1 MTLEIGLTL
10 GIVALAVIL
19 FSFEHLPTDVIA
31 LLLVLILVLTG
42 LLSPAQAFAG
52 FGSETVVM
60 IFGLLVLT
68 AALVRTGM
76 VETAGKWL
84 QRFTGKTTTRAM
96 AVIMGVATTLSAFMS
111 NTATT
116 AFLAPIV
123 LGLARRLRISPAK
136 LLMPLAFAS
145 ILASSLTLVGTST
158 NIVVSGLMTQYGLP
172 PLRMFELTPVGLP
185 LALMGIAYMLLIG
198 QHLIP
203 VRKGDSDDDDTFGI
217 RPYLA
222 EIMLLPESPLIG
234 KTLTEA
240 ALGQDMDLAVLRVVR
255 ERNRYLAPQA
265 NLRLMAGDELLVE
278 GPRDQLLKIRNV
290 NGMGFKSDIKLSDPR
305 LQSETMQLAEVLLL
319 PGSPLI
325 GRTLKTLRFRQRYGI
340 QVLGVNRRGHAI
352 FRKLSQV
359 RLQVGD
365 QLLVQGPRANLAT
378 MDEDNTF
385 HLVGAVEHKSPNQQR
400 APIAIGAFALV
411 LVLAALEIVP
421 LAVAA
426 IMGVLLVFITRTI
439 TPEEAYRTLEW
450 KAIIV
455 IGSMLALGVA
465 MQHSGAA
472 DFLAGQLVTWM
483 PNADPRWL
491 LTAFFALT
499 MLLTQPMSNQAAAA
513 VVLPVALETALL
525 LGLNPRTF
533 AVMIAAG
540 ASCSFITPLEPACLI
555 VYGPGR
561 YRFFD
566 FVKIGTPLTIVF
578 YLIALV
584 LVPVIWPL

>member
-10 GIVALAVIL
+10 GVVGLAVLL
-19 FSFEHLPTDVIA
+19 FSFERLPTDVIA
-31 LLLVLILVLTG
+31 LLLVLILVFTG

-52 FGSETVVM
+52 FGSDTVVM

-76 VETAGKWL
+76 VEIAGRWL
-84 QRFTGKTTTRAM
+84 LRLTGNTTTRAM
-96 AVIMGVATTLSAFMS
+96 AVIMGVATTLSAFIS

-185 LALMGIAYMLLIG
+185 LALMGLAYMVFIG
-198 QHLIP
+198 QRLIP
-203 VRKGDSDDDDTFGI
+203 VRDSDTHDDAPFGI

-222 EIMLLPESPLIG
+222 EVVLLPESPLVG
-234 KTLTEA
+234 KTLAEA

-265 NLRLMAGDELLVE
+265 DLRLEAGDELLVE

-305 LQSETMQLAEVLLL
+305 LQNENVQLAEVLLL

-325 GRTLKTLRFRQRYGI
+325 GRTLKTLRFRQRYGV
-340 QVLGVNRRGHAI
+340 QVLGVNRRGRSI

-365 QLLVQGPRANLAT
+365 QLLVQGARANLAS

-385 HLVGAVEHKSPNQQR
+385 HLVGAVEHESPNQRR
-400 APIAIGAFALV
+400 APIAIGAFV
-411 LVLAALEIVP
+411 LVLAMAALEIVP

-426 IMGVLLVFITRTI
+426 VAGVLLVFITRTI
-439 TPEEAYRTLEW
+439 TPEEAYRAVEW

-465 MQHSGAA
+465 MQQSGAA
-472 DFLAGQLVTWM
+472 DYLAAQLVAWL
-483 PNADPRWL
+483 PNANPLWL

-499 MLLTQPMSNQAAAA
+499 MILTQPMSNQAAAA
-513 VVLPVALETALL
+513 VVLPVALETAIL

-566 FVKIGTPLTIVF
+566 FVKIGTPLTIAF
-578 YLIALV
+578 YLVALL
-584 LVPVIWPL
+584 LVPWIWPL

>member
-10 GIVALAVIL
+10 GVVGLAVLL
-19 FSFEHLPTDVIA
+19 FSFERLPTDVIA
-31 LLLVLILVLTG
+31 LLLVLILTLTG

-52 FGSETVVM
+52 FGSDTVVM

-76 VETAGKWL
+76 VEIAGRWL
-84 QRFTGKTTTRAM
+84 LRFTGNTTTRAM
-96 AVIMGVATTLSAFMS
+96 TVIMGVATTLSAFIS

-185 LALMGIAYMLLIG
+185 LALMGLAYMVFIG
-198 QHLIP
+198 QRLIP
-203 VRKGDSDDDDTFGI
+203 VRDGDTHDDAAFGI

-222 EIMLLPESPLIG
+222 EVVLLPESPLVG
-234 KTLTEA
+234 KTLAEA

-265 NLRLMAGDELLVE
+265 DLRLEAGDELLVE

-305 LQSETMQLAEVLLL
+305 LQNENVQLAEVLLL

-325 GRTLKTLRFRQRYGI
+325 GRTLKTLRFRQRYGV
-340 QVLGVNRRGHAI
+340 QVLGVNRRGRSI

-365 QLLVQGPRANLAT
+365 QLLVQGARANLAN

-385 HLVGAVEHKSPNQQR
+385 HLVGAVEHESPNQRR
-400 APIAIGAFALV
+400 APIAIGAFVLV
-411 LVLAALEIVP
+411 LALAALEIVP

-426 IMGVLLVFITRTI
+426 VAGVLLVFITRTI
-439 TPEEAYRTLEW
+439 TPEEAYRAVEW

-465 MQHSGAA
+465 MQQSGAA
-472 DFLAGQLVTWM
+472 DYLAAQLVAWL
-483 PNADPRWL
+483 PNANPLWL

-499 MLLTQPMSNQAAAA
+499 MILTQPMSNQAAAA
-513 VVLPVALETALL
+513 VVLPVALETAIL

-566 FVKIGTPLTIVF
+566 FVKIGTPLTIAF
-578 YLIALV
+578 YLVALL
-584 LVPVIWPL
+584 LVPWIWPL

>member
-10 GIVALAVIL
+10 AVVGLAVVL
-19 FSFEHLPTDVIA
+19 FSFERLPTDVIA
-31 LLLVLILVLTG
+31 LLLVLIMLLTG
-42 LLSPAQAFAG
+42 LLTPAQAFSG
-52 FGSETVVM
+52 FGSDTVVM

-76 VETAGKWL
+76 VDIAGKWL
-84 QRFTGKTTTRAM
+84 LRFTGKTPRRAI
-96 AVIMGVATTLSAFMS
+96 AVIMGVATTLSAFIS

-123 LGLARRLRISPAK
+123 LGLARRLRLSPSK

-185 LALMGIAYMLLIG
+185 LALMGLAYMVFIG
-198 QHLIP
+198 QRLIP
-203 VRKGDSDDDDTFGI
+203 VRAGDVHDDETFGI

-222 EIMLLPESPLIG
+222 EVILLPESPLVG
-234 KTLTEA
+234 KTLAEA
-240 ALGQDMDLAVLRVVR
+240 ALGQDMDLTVLRVVR

-265 NLRLMAGDELLVE
+265 DLRLEAGDELLVE
-278 GPRDQLLKIRNV
+278 GPRDQLLKIRHV
-290 NGMGFKSDIKLSDPR
+290 NGMGFKSDIKLSDPG
-305 LQSETMQLAEVLLL
+305 LQNENVQLAEVLLL

-325 GRTLKTLRFRQRYGI
+325 GRTLKTLRFRQRYGV
-340 QVLGVNRRGHAI
+340 QVLGVNRRGQNI

-365 QLLVQGPRANLAT
+365 QLLVQGSRANLAS

-385 HLVGAVEHKSPNQQR
+385 HLVGAVQHESPNQRR
-400 APIAIGAFALV
+400 APIAIGAFVLV
-411 LVLAALEIVP
+411 LALAALEIVP

-426 IMGVLLVFITRTI
+426 LAGVLLVFLTRTI
-439 TPEEAYRTLEW
+439 TPEEAYRAVEW

-465 MQHSGAA
+465 MQYSGAA
-472 DFLAGQLVTWM
+472 DYLATQLVAWL
-483 PNADPRWL
+483 PHANPRWL

-513 VVLPVALETALL
+513 VVLPVALETAML

-566 FVKIGTPLTIVF
+566 FVKIGTPLTIAF
-578 YLIALV
+578 YLVALL
-584 LVPVIWPL
+584 LVPLIWPL

>member
-10 GIVALAVIL
+10 AVVGLAVVL
-19 FSFEHLPTDVIA
+19 FSLERLPTDVIT
-31 LLLVLILVLTG
+31 LLLVLILLLTG
-42 LLSPAQAFAG
+42 LLSPTQAFAG
-52 FGSETVVM
+52 FGSDTVVM

-76 VETAGKWL
+76 METAGKWL
-84 QRFTGKTTTRAM
+84 LRFTGNTTTRATG
-96 AVIMGVATTLSAFMS
+96 VIMGVATTLSAFIS

-123 LGLARRLRISPAK
+123 LELARRLRISPAK

-158 NIVVSGLMTQYGLP
+158 NIVISGLMTQYGLP

-185 LALMGIAYMLLIG
+185 LALLGVAYMLFIG
-198 QHLIP
+198 QRLIP
-203 VRKGDSDDDDTFGI
+203 IRDGDTNDDIAFGI

-222 EIMLLPESPLIG
+222 EVVLLPESPLVG
-234 KTLTEA
+234 KTLAEA
-240 ALGQDMDLAVLRVVR
+240 ALGAELDLAVLRVIR
-255 ERNRYLAPQA
+255 ERRRYLIPQA
-265 NLRLMAGDELLVE
+265 DLRLEAGDGLLVE
-278 GPRDQLLKIRNV
+278 GPRDRLLKIRDID
-290 NGMGFKSDIKLSDPR
+290 GMGFKADIQLSDPR
-305 LQSETMQLAEVLLL
+305 LQNETVQLAEALLL

-325 GRTLKTLRFRQRYGI
+325 GRTLKTLRFRQRYGV
-340 QVLGVNRRGHAI
+340 QVLGVNRRGQSI
-352 FRKLSQV
+352 FRKLSQI

-365 QLLVQGPRANLAT
+365 QLLVQGARDNLAS
-378 MDEDNTF
+378 MDEDNAF
-385 HLVGAVEHKSPNQQR
+385 HLIGAVEHKSPNRRR
-400 APIAIGAFALV
+400 APIAVGAFV
-411 LVLAALEIVP
+411 LVLALATLEIVP

-426 IMGVLLVFITRTI
+426 LVGVLVVFVTRTI
-439 TPEEAYRTLEW
+439 TPEEAYRAVEW

-455 IGSMLALGVA
+455 IGSMLALGAA
-465 MQHSGAA
+465 MQYNGAA
-472 DFLAGQLVTWM
+472 EYLAQQIITVL
-483 PNADPRWL
+483 PHANPRWL

-513 VVLPVALETALL
+513 VVLPVALETALR

-555 VYGPGR
+555 IYGPGR

-566 FVKIGTPLTIVF
+566 FVKVGAPLTIAF
-578 YLIALV
+578 YPVVLF
-584 LVPVIWPL
+584 LVPLIWPL

>member
-10 GIVALAVIL
+10 AVVGLAVVL
-19 FSFEHLPTDVIA
+19 FSFERLPTDVIA
-31 LLLVLILVLTG
+31 LLLVLIMLLTG
-42 LLSPAQAFAG
+42 LLTPAQAFAG
-52 FGSETVVM
+52 FGSDTVVM

-76 VETAGKWL
+76 VEVAGKWL
-84 QRFTGKTTTRAM
+84 LRFTGTTTTRAM
-96 AVIMGVATTLSAFMS
+96 AVIMGVATTLSAFIS

-158 NIVVSGLMTQYGLP
+158 NIVVSGLMVQYGLA

-185 LALMGIAYMLLIG
+185 LALIGLAYMLFIG

-203 VRKGDSDDDDTFGI
+203 VRDGDANDDETFGI

-222 EIMLLPESPLIG
+222 EIVLLPESALVG
-234 KTLTEA
+234 KTLSEA
-240 ALGQDMDLAVLRVVR
+240 ALGEDMDLAVLRVVR

-265 NLRLMAGDELLVE
+265 DLRLEAGDELLVE
-278 GPRDQLLKIRNV
+278 GPRDRLLKARDMP
-290 NGMGFKSDIKLSDPR
+290 GLGFKADVKLSDPR
-305 LQSETMQLAEVLLL
+305 LQNENVQLAEVLLL

-325 GRTLKTLRFRQRYGI
+325 GRTLKTLRFRQRYNV
-340 QVLGVNRRGHAI
+340 QVLGVNRRGKSI
-352 FRKLSQV
+352 FRKLSQI
-359 RLQVGD
+359 RLEVGD
-365 QLLVQGPRANLAT
+365 QLLVQGSRANLAS
-378 MDEDNTF
+378 MDEDNAF
-385 HLVGAVEHKSPNQQR
+385 HLVGAVEHESPNRRR
-400 APIAIGAFALV
+400 APMAIGAFVLV
-411 LVLAALEIVP
+411 LALAALEIVP

-426 IMGVLLVFITRTI
+426 LVGVLFVFITRTI
-439 TPEEAYRTLEW
+439 TPEEAYRAVEW

-455 IGSMLALGVA
+455 IGSMLALGAA

-472 DFLAGQLVTWM
+472 DYLAAQLITWL
-483 PNADPRWL
+483 PNADPLWL

-499 MLLTQPMSNQAAAA
+499 MILTQPMSNQAAAA
-513 VVLPVALETALL
+513 VVLPVALETAIL

-578 YLIALV
+578 YLVALL
-584 LVPVIWPL
+584 LVPMIWPL